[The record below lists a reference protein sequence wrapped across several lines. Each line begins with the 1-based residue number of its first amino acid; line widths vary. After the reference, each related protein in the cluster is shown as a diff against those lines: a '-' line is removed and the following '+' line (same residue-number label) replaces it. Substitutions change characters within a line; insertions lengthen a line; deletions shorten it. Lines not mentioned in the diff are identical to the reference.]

1 MIGRGETP
9 VYCFGSRKQEATLM
23 MQRANEA
30 NMKMAVAIMAM
41 PGADL
46 WTVTKGIEK
55 WQKEFSIRY
64 VEVEDVRL
72 NSS

>member
-1 MIGRGETP
+1 
-9 VYCFGSRKQEATLM
+9 M